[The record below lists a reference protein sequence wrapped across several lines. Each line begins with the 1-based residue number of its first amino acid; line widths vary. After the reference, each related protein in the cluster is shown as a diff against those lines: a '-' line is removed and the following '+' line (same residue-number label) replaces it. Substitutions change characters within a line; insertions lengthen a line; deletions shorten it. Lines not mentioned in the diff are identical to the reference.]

1 MASLKEIRTRLASVQ
16 STKQITS
23 AMKMVSAAKLRK
35 AQDAILRMRPYARKL
50 QEILIHLTE
59 SLEKGQD
66 NIYGTP
72 REVKRVLLLIIS
84 SNKGLC
90 GAFNSNIAKKTMQ
103 LIENEYASLKADDS
117 IELFAFGK
125 KAVDLLRSKNY
136 PITETHHDI
145 LENLNYEMVAPL
157 AKRIMK
163 SFATGI
169 YDEVKIIYNQ
179 FYNAAMQDLVVEQYL
194 PILPAEEEVDTR
206 REGGQIYYLLEPSR
220 DAIVKQLIPKS
231 LRIQLFKAFL
241 DSVASEHGARM
252 TAMHKA
258 TDNATDLIKELQLDY
273 NKARQASITT
283 EILEIVG
290 GAEALKG

>member
-1 MASLKEIRTRLASVQ
+1 MANLKEIRTRLASVQ

-35 AQDAILRMRPYARKL
+35 AQDAIIQMRPYAKKL
-50 QEILIHLTE
+50 QEILINLTE
-59 SLEKGQD
+59 SLEEGQD
-66 NIYGTP
+66 NVYGTP
-72 REVKRVLLLIIS
+72 RELKRVLLLIIS

-90 GAFNSNIAKKTMQ
+90 GAFNSNVAKKTIH
-103 LIENEYASLKADDS
+103 LIENEYAKLKADDQ
-117 IELFAFGK
+117 IEIIAIGK
-125 KAVDLLRSKNY
+125 KAVDLLKSKNY
-136 PITETHHDI
+136 TVAETQHEI
-145 LENLNYEMVAPL
+145 LDELSYEIVRPL

-163 SFATGI
+163 SYVAGI

-179 FYNAAMQDLVVEQYL
+179 FRNAASQDLIVEHYL
-194 PILPAEEEVDTR
+194 PVAAPEDLVDSQEAENNLHY
-206 REGGQIYYLLEPSR
+206 ILEPSR
-220 DAIVKQLIPKS
+220 ELIVKQLIPKS
-231 LRIQLFKAFL
+231 LRIQLYKAFL

-258 TDNATDLIKELQLDY
+258 TDNAEDLIKDLQLDY

-283 EILEIVG
+283 EILEIVS